1 MSMKQLL
8 KLKLNIYHVFIVLI
22 IFAVFTATVLPNE
35 AIRGVEAGLTQ
46 SIDTSILYSVEDLY
60 SIISGYSREV
70 RLAYIYQR
78 FTFDLIWPLVYG
90 LFIVVSNAYLL
101 IKIKIKRLNNLIY
114 FPLAA
119 VGLDFLENISVS
131 ILMFIYPFRI
141 NALAVLASI
150 FTTLKWITLSYSF
163 IQIIILLVV
172 LVIIKI
178 KKK

>member
-1 MSMKQLL
+1 MKQLF
-8 KLKLNIYHVFIVLI
+8 KLKLNIYHVLLVLF
-22 IFAVFTATVLPNE
+22 IFAIFTATILPSE

-46 SIDTSILYSVEDLY
+46 SIDTSILYSVDDLY
-60 SIISGYSREV
+60 TIISGYTREV

-90 LFIVVSNAYLL
+90 AFIFVTTAYLL
-101 IKIKIKRLNNLIY
+101 IKIKVKRINSLIY

-131 ILMFIYPFRI
+131 ILMFIYPLRI
-141 NALAVLASI
+141 NALALLASI

-163 IQIIILLVV
+163 IQIIILTVV
-172 LVIIKI
+172 LLIIKI

>member
-1 MSMKQLL
+1 MKQLF
-8 KLKLNIYHVFIVLI
+8 KLKLNIYHVLLVLF
-22 IFAVFTATVLPNE
+22 IFAIFTATILPSE

-46 SIDTSILYSVEDLY
+46 SIDTSILYSVDDLY
-60 SIISGYSREV
+60 TIISGYSREV

-90 LFIVVSNAYLL
+90 AFIFVTTEYLL
-101 IKIKIKRLNNLIY
+101 IKIKVKRINSLIY

-131 ILMFIYPFRI
+131 ILMFIYPLRI
-141 NALAVLASI
+141 NALALLASI

-163 IQIIILLVV
+163 IQIIILTVV
-172 LVIIKI
+172 LLIIKI

>member
-1 MSMKQLL
+1 MKQLF
-8 KLKLNIYHVFIVLI
+8 KLKLNIYHVLLVLF
-22 IFAVFTATVLPNE
+22 IFAIFTATILPSE
-35 AIRGVEAGLTQ
+35 ANRGVEAGLTQ

-60 SIISGYSREV
+60 LIISGYTREV

-90 LFIVVSNAYLL
+90 AFIVVTTTYLL
-101 IKIKIKRLNNLIY
+101 IKIKIKRINSLIC

-119 VGLDFLENISVS
+119 VGFDFLENISVS
-131 ILMFIYPFRI
+131 ILMFIYPLRI
-141 NALAVLASI
+141 NVIALMASL

-163 IQIIILLVV
+163 IQILILTVILL
-172 LVIIKI
+172 IIKI

>member
-1 MSMKQLL
+1 MKQLF
-8 KLKLNIYHVFIVLI
+8 KLKLNIYHVLLVLF
-22 IFAVFTATVLPNE
+22 IFAIFTATILPSE

-46 SIDTSILYSVEDLY
+46 SIDTSILYSVDDLY
-60 SIISGYSREV
+60 TIISGYSREV

-90 LFIVVSNAYLL
+90 AFIFVTTAYLL
-101 IKIKIKRLNNLIY
+101 IKIKVKRINSLIY

-131 ILMFIYPFRI
+131 ILMFIYPLRI
-141 NALAVLASI
+141 NVIALMASF

-163 IQIIILLVV
+163 IQIIILTVV
-172 LVIIKI
+172 LLIIKI

>member
-1 MSMKQLL
+1 
-8 KLKLNIYHVFIVLI
+8 VLI
-22 IFAVFTATVLPNE
+22 ALLIFAVFTATILPSE
-35 AIRGVEAGLTQ
+35 AIRGVEAGLTE

-60 SIISGYSREV
+60 SIIDGYSRQV

-78 FTFDLIWPLVYG
+78 FTFDLIWPIVYG
-90 LFIVVSNAYLL
+90 LFILVTTLYLL
-101 IKIKIKRLNNLIY
+101 IKINLKNLIRLIY

-119 VGLDFLENISVS
+119 VMFDFLENISVS

-141 NALAVLASI
+141 NALAMLASI

-163 IQIIILLVV
+163 IQIIILIVV
-172 LVIIKI
+172 LIIIKI

>member
-1 MSMKQLL
+1 MKQLF
-8 KLKLNIYHVFIVLI
+8 KLKINIYHVLLVLF
-22 IFAVFTATVLPNE
+22 IFAIFTATILPSE

-60 SIISGYSREV
+60 LIISGYSREV

-90 LFIVVSNAYLL
+90 AFIVVTTTYLL
-101 IKIKIKRLNNLIY
+101 IKIKVKRMNSLIY

-119 VGLDFLENISVS
+119 VGFDFLENISVS
-131 ILMFIYPFRI
+131 ILMFIYPLRI
-141 NALAVLASI
+141 NVIALMASL

-163 IQIIILLVV
+163 IQIIILTVIL
-172 LVIIKI
+172 LIIKI

>member
-1 MSMKQLL
+1 MKQLI
-8 KLKLNIYHVFIVLI
+8 KLKLNIYHVLI
-22 IFAVFTATVLPNE
+22 TLLIFAVFTATILPSE
-35 AIRGVEAGLTQ
+35 AIRGVEAGLTE

-60 SIISGYSREV
+60 SIIGGYSRQV

-78 FTFDLIWPLVYG
+78 FTFDLIWPIVYG
-90 LFIVVSNAYLL
+90 LFILVTTLYLL
-101 IKIKIKRLNNLIY
+101 IKINLKRLNLLIY

-119 VGLDFLENISVS
+119 VMFDFLENISVS

-141 NALAVLASI
+141 NALALLASI

-163 IQIIILLVV
+163 IQIIILIVFL
-172 LVIIKI
+172 IIMKI

>member
-1 MSMKQLL
+1 MKHLF
-8 KLKLNIYHVFIVLI
+8 KLKLNIYHVLI
-22 IFAVFTATVLPNE
+22 ALLIFTIFTATILPSE
-35 AIRGVEAGLTQ
+35 ALRGVEAGLTQ

-90 LFIVVSNAYLL
+90 LFIVVTTLYLL
-101 IKIKIKRLNNLIY
+101 IKIKIKRLNYLIY

-119 VGLDFLENISVS
+119 VGFDFLENISVS
-131 ILMFIYPFRI
+131 ILMFIYPVRI
-141 NALAVLASI
+141 NALALLASI

-163 IQIIILLVV
+163 IQIIILLIV
-172 LVIIKI
+172 LLITKI

>member
-1 MSMKQLL
+1 MKQLF
-8 KLKLNIYHVFIVLI
+8 KLKLNIYHVLLVLF
-22 IFAVFTATVLPNE
+22 IFAIFTATILPSE

-60 SIISGYSREV
+60 LIISGYTREV

-90 LFIVVSNAYLL
+90 AFIVVTTTYLL
-101 IKIKIKRLNNLIY
+101 KKIKIKRINSLIY

-119 VGLDFLENISVS
+119 VAFDFLENISVS
-131 ILMFIYPFRI
+131 ILMFIYPLRI
-141 NALAVLASI
+141 NVIALMASL

-163 IQIIILLVV
+163 IQIIILTVIL
-172 LVIIKI
+172 LIIKI

>member
-1 MSMKQLL
+1 MKQLF
-8 KLKLNIYHVFIVLI
+8 KLKLNIYHVLLVLF
-22 IFAVFTATVLPNE
+22 IFAIFTATILPAE

-46 SIDTSILYSVEDLY
+46 SIDTSILYSVDDLY
-60 SIISGYSREV
+60 IIISGYSREV

-90 LFIVVSNAYLL
+90 AFIVVTTTYLL
-101 IKIKIKRLNNLIY
+101 IKIKIKRINSLIY

-131 ILMFIYPFRI
+131 ILMFIYPLRI
-141 NALAVLASI
+141 NALALLASI

-163 IQIIILLVV
+163 IQIIILIVV
-172 LVIIKI
+172 LLIIKT

>member
-1 MSMKQLL
+1 MPS
-8 KLKLNIYHVFIVLI
+8 
-22 IFAVFTATVLPNE
+22 E

-46 SIDTSILYSVEDLY
+46 SIDTSILYSVDDLY
-60 SIISGYSREV
+60 TIISGYSREV

-90 LFIVVSNAYLL
+90 AFIVVTTTYLL
-101 IKIKIKRLNNLIY
+101 IKIKIKRINSLIY

-131 ILMFIYPFRI
+131 ILMFIYPLRI
-141 NALAVLASI
+141 NALALLASI

-163 IQIIILLVV
+163 IQIIILIVV
-172 LVIIKI
+172 LLIIKT